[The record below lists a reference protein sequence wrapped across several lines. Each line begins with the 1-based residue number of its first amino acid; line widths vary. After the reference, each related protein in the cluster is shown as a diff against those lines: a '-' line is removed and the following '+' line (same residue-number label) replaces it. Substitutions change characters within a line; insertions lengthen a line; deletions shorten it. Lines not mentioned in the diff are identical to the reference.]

1 MFGNIYD
8 QFKGKIKE
16 ALDFIMEHKDGVLL
30 CVFHR
35 SGVGDIDLVWGDDKG
50 GFAHI
55 INKHVGEGKSF
66 ANAEDAIRDIDN
78 IIKNGDKIVF
88 VKDGKKVTIRK
99 NIRVKGK
106 KIADKNWVLTAYDLS
121 ASDGSSAIT
130 TTNQGE
136 AAPATDKS
144 ASKDTAKTSD
154 SQEDEKKRTEK
165 DKTDSQGNPIN
176 EDGTLKVEQIG
187 SIDELTDED
196 FNTPTRNVQ
205 LPTLFENV
213 ANAIGTE
220 GKAVVIKKNIFEKNK
235 RDHKDLT
242 AEQSRQ
248 ILTQTLYSPNLYG
261 QNQKNKRPYNWILIH
276 LNDSKHSSVILEVN
290 HEKDNVEIVNWHY
303 LKDAQLEQKKRQ
315 AVNEGGLILTLSEDS
330 AAGDTI
336 DNLPSEGKDSK
347 SGAEKQGKGKKNE
360 RKKRKTKSDLI
371 DELGQPANVR
381 EWIMR
386 SLYRREYKFIWDS
399 NGKTKGLG
407 QHLGLADSKAERK
420 NHFWMLAGKD
430 KGGMYPES
438 VAEAMTEQINDDLG
452 LTGEARV
459 NSIDVLNEL
468 LDVVGSYSSQSR
480 MFDAIFDIHKGI
492 EDGISDEEAEYLGN
506 ESLAKSR

>member
-1 MFGNIYD
+1 MWV
-8 QFKGKIKE
+8 KAR
-16 ALDFIMEHKDGVLL
+16 ALPTLRMLL
-30 CVFHR
+30 
-35 SGVGDIDLVWGDDKG
+35 G
-50 GFAHI
+50 
-55 INKHVGEGKSF
+55 
-66 ANAEDAIRDIDN
+66 DIDN
-78 IIKNGDKIVF
+78 IKKNGDKIVF
-88 VKDGKKVTIRK
+88 IKDGKKVTIRK
-99 NIRVKGK
+99 NIREKGK

-154 SQEDEKKRTEK
+154 SHEDEKKRTEK

-205 LPTLFENV
+205 LPTLSENV

-235 RDHKDLT
+235 KSHKDLT

-315 AVNEGGLILTLSEDS
+315 AVNEGALSSRCPKIAQLAILLTTCLLR
-330 AAGDTI
+330 AKIA
-336 DNLPSEGKDSK
+336 NRARKSK
-347 SGAEKQGKGKKNE
+347 QKA
-360 RKKRKTKSDLI
+360 RKMN
-371 DELGQPANVR
+371 A
-381 EWIMR
+381 
-386 SLYRREYKFIWDS
+386 RRERQRA
-399 NGKTKGLG
+399 TL
-407 QHLGLADSKAERK
+407 
-420 NHFWMLAGKD
+420 
-430 KGGMYPES
+430 
-438 VAEAMTEQINDDLG
+438 
-452 LTGEARV
+452 
-459 NSIDVLNEL
+459 
-468 LDVVGSYSSQSR
+468 
-480 MFDAIFDIHKGI
+480 
-492 EDGISDEEAEYLGN
+492 
-506 ESLAKSR
+506 